1 MRLNLTLEAYYTELC
16 THLYE
21 MPHIFSYP
29 PSLLFVCFSGPNEE
43 NYAYYKENANTEH
56 TYS

>member
-1 MRLNLTLEAYYTELC
+1 MEAYYTELC